1 MLGKNKL
8 STTEVFGR
16 VLRGLR
22 KEKRFSQETLAFEAN
37 LQRNYISLIELGV
50 NQPTISTVFKLA
62 NALGVKP
69 HELILKVED
78 QIIEEGF

>member
-8 STTEVFGR
+8 STTQVFGG
-16 VLRGLR
+16 VLREFR
-22 KEKRFSQETLAFEAN
+22 KGKGFSQETLAFEAN

-78 QIIEEGF
+78 QVTKEEF